1 MPSRALLPLLL
12 RALRFMLVGGVLG
25 SVLGLL
31 MTLPAEWAEPSR
43 SGAGG
48 AWWPIVWTV
57 GAACGRLGALVGLIA
72 FFVKRALTGEVA
84 DPRLAR
90 RTSELG

>member
-1 MPSRALLPLLL
+1 MASSARARLVL
-12 RALRFMLVGGVLG
+12 RALRFMLVGGVVG

-31 MTLPAEWAEPSR
+31 MTLPAEWAGTTT
-43 SGAGG
+43 GANR

-57 GAACGRLGALVGLIA
+57 CAACGRLGALVGLIA

-84 DPRLAR
+84 DPRLAPETR
-90 RTSELG
+90 HLV

>member
-1 MPSRALLPLLL
+1 MSPPALLPLLL
-12 RALRFMLVGGVLG
+12 RALRYMLAGTALG
-25 SVLGLL
+25 AGLGLL
-31 MTLPAEWAEPSR
+31 MTLPAEWAEPTR
-43 SGAGG
+43 AGGAG

-57 GAACGRLGALVGLIA
+57 CAACGRLGALVGLIA

-90 RTSELG
+90 RTHELG

>member
-1 MPSRALLPLLL
+1 MSSPARARLVL

-31 MTLPAEWAEPSR
+31 MTLPAEWA
-43 SGAGG
+43 GTTAGG
-48 AWWPIVWTV
+48 NRAWWPIVWTV
-57 GAACGRLGALVGLIA
+57 CAACGRLGALVGLIA

-84 DPRLAR
+84 DPRLAP